1 MTGKYLI
8 SAESELEQTY
18 QDKIKPLMRLLVKGR
33 FEGHSGINIS
43 YAYLSHPEEK
53 GAVAISTGR
62 IESWVK
68 YQEVMFDLYRNGYS
82 VFIHDHRGQGLS
94 GRMTRNPHMG
104 FVDDFADYVADFK
117 LFYQQV
123 IEPNTQHKPQ
133 LLCHSMGCA
142 IGALYVLAHP
152 QDFAQLIVCSPMF
165 GIRPALPNWLAN
177 ILIGTN
183 LLISRG
189 LGHDASYF
197 PGQRNYRETEFALN
211 ELTHSNIR
219 YRLFRD
225 EYNLQPE
232 VQLGGVTAH
241 WLRAALSAMDTIEA
255 QASQIMLPVWAIQA
269 GDDTVVDNKRQSRV
283 LAKIPHCEVQ
293 HIAGARHEMLLE
305 ADQYRTPCLEAIFA
319 FLQLAPDR

>member
-1 MTGKYLI
+1 MSEYQI
-8 SAESELEQTY
+8 SSEKQLERTY
-18 QDKIKPLMRLLVKGR
+18 QEKIKPLMRSLTKGD
-33 FEGHSGINIS
+33 FMGHSGVNIS
-43 YAYLSHPEEK
+43 YAYLCHPHAI

-68 YQEVMFDLYRNGYS
+68 YQEVMFDLYQNGYS

-104 FVDDFADYVADFK
+104 FVDDFTDYVADFK
-117 LFYQQV
+117 LFYQKI
-123 IEPNTQHKPQ
+123 IEPNTQHRPQ

-152 QDFAQLIVCSPMF
+152 QDFAQLIVCAPMF
-165 GIRPALPNWLAN
+165 GIRPALPNWLAS
-177 ILIGTN
+177 ILIGAN

-197 PGQRNYRETEFALN
+197 LGQKNYQETEFALN
-211 ELTHSNIR
+211 ELTHSEIR

-232 VQLGGVTAH
+232 VQLGGVTGH
-241 WLRAALSAMDTIEA
+241 WLRAALKAMDAIEA
-255 QASQIMLPVWAIQA
+255 QASQISIPVWAIQA
-269 GDDTVVDNKRQSRV
+269 EADTVVDNKRQSRV
-283 LAKIPHCEVQ
+283 LAKLPHCEVQ
-293 HIAGARHEMLLE
+293 QIFGARHEMLLE
-305 ADQYRTPCLEAIFA
+305 EDQYRRPCLAAILA
-319 FLQLAPDR
+319 FLRLANDR